1 MTRGIRK
8 QGSES
13 GFVRRYRR
21 RRALSGV
28 ASITATVVWLVGG
41 AAAQSLSSSN
51 LFAGYSFVGANLISG
66 QHANLIG
73 WAISAEKKFLPYVGV
88 VADFSGDYGSKNLPA
103 IAPCPSFP
111 AQCLVNSSVSEH
123 FFQGG
128 LRGSFVVSRV
138 RPFVE
143 VLFGA
148 VHLSESGPSVSNSR
162 NLFTE
167 TFDAGFDCRVTHRLG
182 WRLDVGVVESGFE
195 TTKEESFRGSTGVVV
210 RF

>member
-1 MTRGIRK
+1 MVRK
-8 QGSES
+8 LSLLMGLLF
-13 GFVRRYRR
+13 FVPLT
-21 RRALSGV
+21 AHAQLGGLSDKV
-28 ASITATVVWLVGG
+28 ELFGG
-41 AAAQSLSSSN
+41 YTFMHN
-51 LFAGYSFVGANLISG
+51 DNRPDANL
-66 QHANLIG
+66 NG
-73 WAISAEKKFLPYVGV
+73 WAVSAEKKFLPYVGV

-148 VHLSESGPSVSNSR
+148 VHLSESGPGVSNSR

>member
-1 MTRGIRK
+1 MGRGTREHD
-8 QGSES
+8 SELAA
-13 GFVRRYRR
+13 GRR
-21 RRALSGV
+21 RNRRILGRMASRAAV
-28 ASITATVVWLVGG
+28 IVWLAGG
-41 AAAQSLSSSN
+41 AMAQSLSSSN
-51 LFAGYSFVGANLISG
+51 LFAGYSFLGANLISG
-66 QHANLIG
+66 QHANLNG

-88 VADFSGDYGSKNLPA
+88 VADFSGDYGSKNLPVS
-103 IAPCPSFP
+103 APCPSSQ
-111 AQCLVNSSVSEH
+111 AQCVLNSSVSEH

-148 VHLSESGPSVSNSR
+148 AHSRESGPGLANSR
-162 NLFTE
+162 NLFAE
-167 TFDAGFDCRVTHRLG
+167 TFGAGFDYRVTPRLG

-195 TTKEESFRGSTGVVV
+195 TTREESFRGSTGLVV